1 MNRPALSERCIKR
14 VGGLRDPAVNTPLL
28 VVGVVLWVV
37 CAIDARDAVDF
48 SFTENA
54 KAAGLNQFTV
64 YGGARTNR
72 YLLETTGCGVAVLDI
87 DGDGWLDVFLV
98 NGTTLEGFPAAKTP
112 MCHLY
117 RNRRDG
123 TFEDV
128 TAGAGVG
135 QSGWG
140 QGACAADYDNDGHD
154 DLFVTSWG
162 QNRLYRN
169 RGDGTFEDVT
179 VRAGL
184 TSPKRRWGAGC

>member
-1 MNRPALSERCIKR
+1 MTRALY
-14 VGGLRDPAVNTPLL
+14 TPIL
-28 VVGVVLWVV
+28 VLSVFVWVI
-37 CAIDARDAVDF
+37 CTIDAPARDAVDF
-48 SFTENA
+48 SITENA
-54 KAAGLNQFTV
+54 KTAGLNQFTV
-64 YGGARTNR
+64 YGGKRTNR

-98 NGTTLEGFPAAKTP
+98 NGTTLEGFPAGKAP

-128 TAGAGVG
+128 TDRAGVG
-135 QSGWG
+135 QTGWG
-140 QGACAADYDNDGHD
+140 QAACAADYDNDGRD

-162 QNRLYRN
+162 QNRLYHN

-179 VRAGL
+179 AR
-184 TSPKRRWGAGC
+184 